1 MVNREDNGMV
11 DRILKVK
18 YVSRNDNNSHQQ
30 VVGIVVVIISV
41 VECTVERRTLIVI
54 AVVAEDIYRVIVEVP
69 GVAVMGG
76 VLPKISEGIGAQ
88 VGGKII
94 RRNMDIRVMECPRI
108 GDRKDSEANRVR
120 GVSRFF
126 PPRDTCPG
134 HAMDGGVD
142 PCGR

>member
-1 MVNREDNGMV
+1 MV
-11 DRILKVK
+11 DRMVKAK

-41 VECTVERRTLIVI
+41 VKCIVERRTLIVI
-54 AVVAEDIYRVIVEVP
+54 AADARGTCRVIAEVP

-76 VLPKISEGIGAQ
+76 VHPKISEEIGAQ

-94 RRNMDIRVMECPRI
+94 RRDMDIRVMECPRI
-108 GDRKDSEANRVR
+108 GDSKDSEANRVR
-120 GVSRFF
+120 GVSRIF